1 MSGLLKENI
10 RISLNSIKS
19 HLLRTILTILIIAF
33 GIMALVGILT
43 AIESIKASINSN
55 FTRMGANTFTIRN
68 RSKRI
73 HMGERSDMPKD
84 FRIITYEEARRIH
97 SRPG

>member
-1 MSGLLKENI
+1 
-10 RISLNSIKS
+10 
-19 HLLRTILTILIIAF
+19 
-33 GIMALVGILT
+33 MALVGILT

-68 RSKRI
+68 RSMRI

-84 FRIITYEEARRIH
+84 FRIITYEEALEFKKPI
-97 SRPG
+97 SISVFNFYICSWYFLVQP